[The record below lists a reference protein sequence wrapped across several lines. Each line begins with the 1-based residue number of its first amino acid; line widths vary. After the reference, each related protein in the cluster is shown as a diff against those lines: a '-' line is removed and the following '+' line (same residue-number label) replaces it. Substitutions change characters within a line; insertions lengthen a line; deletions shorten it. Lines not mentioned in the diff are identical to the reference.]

1 MVIIICCC
9 LGLGA
14 LLLCSADLGDGWTS
28 IQVFPV
34 PPELQEDIQLTEDLL
49 PMMAKNAG
57 LVLLKLS
64 SDGSELMA
72 LGSAFALDTAFVLIN
87 MHFVKAPQLAKFAHR
102 ANSLQSRMSDSN
114 GSMMK
119 GESVVF
125 NTPQAY
131 VGTMI
136 GYRVLA
142 SAQTFYISTAS
153 NPTQSNGTQSARRVQ
168 PTGLA
173 LDQK

>member
-1 MVIIICCC
+1 M
-9 LGLGA
+9 
-14 LLLCSADLGDGWTS
+14 
-28 IQVFPV
+28 FPV

-57 LVLLKLS
+57 LFVLQLS

-142 SAQTFYISTAS
+142 SAPPFT
-153 NPTQSNGTQSARRVQ
+153 SAPPQIPHNQMAPSLPGGCSPLVW
-168 PTGLA
+168 L
-173 LDQK
+173 